1 MITEKAFIIPNPVG
15 KASSVLSDLEWSNG
29 RLYRQTGLEFKV
41 DDLVIQVNVKAWE
54 RYGAF
59 QEAIG
64 VEFNEYV
71 FDRTKEGRQIG
82 FFAEYWPLKFF
93 EGHKEGDIITL
104 TSPEYGVTYQL
115 QLEQQSSPYKNI
127 SGTVVTEGGGLG
139 IVHLGD
145 GFTFER
151 ALDLVMGRG
160 EFA

>member
-1 MITEKAFIIPNPVG
+1 MVIENLFIIPNSVE
-15 KASSVLSDLEWSNG
+15 KASSSLSDPEWSNG
-29 RLYRQTGLEFKV
+29 RLRRQTGLEFGK
-41 DDLVIQVNVKAWE
+41 DDLVIQVEVRAWN
-54 RYGAF
+54 RFGAF

-64 VEFNEYV
+64 VEFDKDV
-71 FDRTKEGRQIG
+71 LDRTKEGRQIG
-82 FFAEYWPLKFF
+82 FFAGYWPLKFF

-115 QLEQQSSPYKNI
+115 RLSQQSSPYKNI

-139 IVHLGD
+139 IVHVGD

-151 ALDLVMGRG
+151 ALDLVTGRG